1 VSHGM
6 SDAIQDLSVGRDIRI
21 VDIINLSS
29 SADSLLKERVLAMRA
44 SGFDNRIVC
53 AAGPYVAPLRR
64 AGIPVHTVHLPRGL
78 DPLQLPV
85 ALAEIATYLWRER
98 IDLVHTHC
106 SVPGAVGRMAAW
118 LAGVPV
124 VIHTV
129 HGFHFHAGT
138 PWLKRLP
145 YLMVERLAGMVTD
158 TLLTQNRSDLE
169 LAERFGIGPRRRRRW
184 IGNGVDVRRFQPAP
198 QPKAAGETVTITCVA
213 RFEPVK
219 NHAMLFE
226 ALRLLKLREEPFR
239 VWLVGEGRLRR
250 DYEAQCARLGIAD
263 RVEFLGYRD
272 DVHDLL
278 ARSDIA
284 VLTSSKEGIPRAVL
298 EAMAAGVPVVATRVP
313 GTREAVWHGETGLLV
328 PLDDAS
334 VLAGALG
341 LLIASPELRSAMGA
355 RGRAVAV
362 RNHDERAVIGTL
374 RWIYRA
380 RLLVPGGVTRISY
393 PEVWH
398 ERARNRSRARR

>member
-1 VSHGM
+1 MKAHLNH
-6 SDAIQDLSVGRDIRI
+6 DRSVGRGIRI

-29 SADSLLKERVLAMRA
+29 SADSLLKERVLAMQA
-44 SGFDNRIVC
+44 SGFDNRILC
-53 AAGPYVAPLRR
+53 ADGPYVARLRR

-78 DPLQLPV
+78 DPLRLGL

-106 SVPGAVGRMAAW
+106 SVPGVVGRIAAW

-138 PWLKRLP
+138 PWVRGLP
-145 YLMVERLAGMVTD
+145 YLLVERLAGMVTD

-184 IGNGVDVRRFQPAP
+184 IGNGIDVGRFRPAP
-198 QPKAAGETVTITCVA
+198 RPRAAGEPITITCVA

-219 NHAMLFE
+219 NHALLFE
-226 ALRLLKLREEPFR
+226 ALRLLQARGETFR
-239 VWLVGEGRLRR
+239 VWLVGEGLLRTR
-250 DYEAQCARLGIAD
+250 YEALCARLGIAD
-263 RVEFLGYRD
+263 RVTFFGYRD
-272 DVHDLL
+272 DVHELL

-284 VLTSSKEGIPRAVL
+284 VLTSIKEGIPRAVL

-313 GTREAVWHGETGLLV
+313 GTSEAVWHGETGLLV
-328 PLDDAS
+328 PLDDAQA
-334 VLAGALG
+334 LAGALAH
-341 LLIASPELRSAMGA
+341 LIANPEVRSAMGA
-355 RGRAVAV
+355 RARAVAV
-362 RNHDERAVIGTL
+362 RNHDERSVIGTL

-380 RLLVPGGVTRISY
+380 RLLAPGGITRISF

-398 ERARNRSRARR
+398 ERARHHSRARR